1 MATRKKVN
9 FMPCNG
15 VHILTQLPLR
25 EVNENFDQEPAFYLL
40 EVSWDEQR
48 E

>member
-1 MATRKKVN
+1 MTPSLFTMLGVQNPNIVN
-9 FMPCNG
+9 
-15 VHILTQLPLR
+15 IR

-48 E
+48 A